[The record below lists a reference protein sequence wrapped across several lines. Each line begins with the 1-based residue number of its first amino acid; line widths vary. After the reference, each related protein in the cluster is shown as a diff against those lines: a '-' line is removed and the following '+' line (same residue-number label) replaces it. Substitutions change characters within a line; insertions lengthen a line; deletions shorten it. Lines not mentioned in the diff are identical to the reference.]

1 MTIQL
6 TDGQQR
12 AADMVQRLLK
22 HDGSAY
28 GVLTGYAGTGKTTLL
43 KELARVHG
51 EPLILTPTG
60 KASLRVT
67 EATDLPSS
75 TIHRWLY
82 KPSEHPKTGDVV
94 WQKKPIDLIELPANC
109 FVVIDEASMVGFN
122 LWADVWAL
130 CSSLNVK
137 VLLVGDKFQLGP
149 VQPKGEVSFNALT
162 DAETEFRAELTEVTR
177 QALDNPILRASM
189 MIRQGES
196 QAMDA
201 VTDILKG
208 CGWSDV
214 VPTFLGQPLL
224 ESKALIAHRNATR
237 QSLNLAVRKAV
248 GYQDE
253 VITVGEPL
261 LVLFN
266 NYGLDRMNGEIVNFG
281 GWEHAPGD
289 HFVVKDRFKNLAV
302 EMSFGV
308 AKVEDGQAL
317 LSPQEVFAR
326 TEGMPER
333 TIARNARDHA
343 MYKFGYDKRL
353 CPHHLNANF
362 GYCLTAHKAQGSE
375 WDNVVVVIEP
385 SLQNPFSVAGAA
397 LDLHGCDAG
406 PARKWSSPSHREELM
421 TDLDTKISK
430 LSPRPGDVVVVSV
443 ATEDVDYE
451 TVIKFRDKIKQR
463 LPAGVDVMVLAPGGS
478 HAKVMDFTQK
488 ELKLLGRCPKC
499 LERMECSAAGMY
511 CRDHG
516 QV

>member
-6 TDGQQR
+6 TEGQAR

-22 HDGSAY
+22 HDGAAY

-43 KELARVHG
+43 KELARTHG

-67 EATDLPSS
+67 EATGLPSS

-82 KPSEHPKTGDVV
+82 KASEHPKTGDVV

-109 FVVIDEASMVGFN
+109 FIVIDEASMVGFN
-122 LWADVWAL
+122 LWADVWGL
-130 CSSLNVK
+130 CASLNVK

-149 VQPKGEVSFNALT
+149 VQPKNEVAFNALT
-162 DAETEFRAELTEVTR
+162 DVETEFRADLTEVTR

-189 MIRQGES
+189 MIRKGEA

-201 VTDILKG
+201 VTDVLKG
-208 CGWSDV
+208 VGWSEV
-214 VPTFLGQPLL
+214 VPTFLDQAP
-224 ESKALIAHRNATR
+224 SRALIAHRNQTR
-237 QSLNLAVRKAV
+237 QALNREVRRAVWRAE
-248 GYQDE
+248 DAIE
-253 VITVGEPL
+253 VGEPL

-266 NYGLDRMNGEIVNFG
+266 NYGLDRMNGEIVEFQ

-289 HFVVKDRFKNLAV
+289 PVVVRDRYKNLAV

-308 AKVEDGQAL
+308 ARVEGDGQAL
-317 LSPQEVFAR
+317 LSPHEVFGR
-326 TEGMPER
+326 TDGMPER

-343 MYKFGYDKRL
+343 MYKWAYDKRL

-385 SLQNPFSVAGAA
+385 SLNNPFSVTGRRWIYTAVTR
-397 LDLHGCDAG
+397 
-406 PARKWSSPSHREELM
+406 ARK
-421 TDLDTKISK
+421 DVIIS
-430 LSPRPGDVVVVSV
+430 
-443 ATEDVDYE
+443 
-451 TVIKFRDKIKQR
+451 F
-463 LPAGVDVMVLAPGGS
+463 AP
-478 HAKVMDFTQK
+478 
-488 ELKLLGRCPKC
+488 
-499 LERMECSAAGMY
+499 
-511 CRDHG
+511 
-516 QV
+516 